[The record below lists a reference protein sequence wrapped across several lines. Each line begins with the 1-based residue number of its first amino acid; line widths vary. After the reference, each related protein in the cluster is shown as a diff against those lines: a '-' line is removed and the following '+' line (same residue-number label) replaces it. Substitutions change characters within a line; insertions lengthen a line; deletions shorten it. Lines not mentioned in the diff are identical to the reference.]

1 MSVLPTG
8 ARRLGIYSFYDAD
21 GIVDRY
27 VPYFLNDLKEN
38 LEALVVVVNG
48 QILVEEKQKLL
59 NITPHVIVRENQ
71 GFDIWGYKTGL
82 DSIGWA
88 DLATYDEIILAN
100 NTVFGPL
107 YPFRDVF
114 AAMAARDI
122 DFWGLTRHGEHENDP
137 TGRNTY
143 GFTPVHVQSY
153 FCGFRKRFFQSE
165 AFQSYW
171 DNLPAMP
178 GYNDAVGGHETFFTR
193 HFADLGFTWDTYV
206 DSSSLETLNPN
217 PILYYHQKM
226 VAALNCPIV
235 KRRTFFQD
243 YDDILFHTTGQPA
256 FELMNWLE
264 QQSGFDTGLIWE
276 NLLRTCHLDDLAKN
290 LHLNYIL
297 PTKNPVATPAQASNS
312 ASPRIAL
319 VMHLFFPDL
328 VDEMAQYAAAMPDEA
343 DIYISTNTEEK
354 KQVILKRFAGVTQG
368 RLEVRVT
375 NNRGRDVSSL
385 MVGMRDVIPQYDYV
399 CFVHD
404 KKSGQVKPGSIGESF
419 AWKCLQNMLSS
430 PDYVANILRT
440 FAENPRLGLL
450 VPPEPN
456 HSYYFFSLG
465 DEWSWNFDNT
475 RILAQRMGLTVPI
488 SENKRVIAPLGSF
501 FWFRTAAL
509 QTHFANQMD
518 YTDFPEEPLPDDGSV
533 SHALERIYPFVAQQA
548 GYYTGVV
555 MAEDLARLEYT
566 NLRHYV
572 SSYNKSGF
580 DFSIRGPFTLMN
592 AIYHQKFYD
601 APKWVGIAGE
611 RLEHI
616 EHLTDEYHKLQAMY
630 ENTLDVRLRRLVK
643 KLLPGKLL
651 NKIKHQ
657 GKGSI

>member
-1 MSVLPTG
+1 P
-8 ARRLGIYSFYDAD
+8 
-21 GIVDRY
+21 
-27 VPYFLNDLKEN
+27 
-38 LEALVVVVNG
+38 
-48 QILVEEKQKLL
+48 Q
-59 NITPHVIVRENQ
+59 VIVRENQ

-82 DSIGWA
+82 DSIGWQ
-88 DLATYDEIILAN
+88 DLAAFDEIILAN
-100 NTVFGPL
+100 NTIFGPL

-114 AAMAARDI
+114 AAMDSRDV

-137 TGRNTY
+137 TGCNPY

-153 FCGFRKRFFQSE
+153 FVGFRKSFFQSE

-171 DNLPAMP
+171 DHLPAMP
-178 GYNDAVGGHETFFTR
+178 GYGDAVGGHETFFTR
-193 HFADLGFTWDTYV
+193 HFADLGFAWDTFV
-206 DSSSLETLNPN
+206 DSAYLETLNPN

-226 VAALNCPIV
+226 VSDLKCPIV

-264 QQSGFDTGLIWE
+264 QQSGFDTGLIWD

-297 PTKNPVATPAQASNS
+297 PTKNQIGQPAAAT
-312 ASPRIAL
+312 PRIAL

-328 VDEMAQYAAAMPDEA
+328 VDEMAQYAAAMPAQA

-354 KQVILKRFAGVTQG
+354 RQVILERFAGVTQG
-368 RLEVRVT
+368 QLEVRVT

-385 MVGMRDVIPQYDYV
+385 MVGMREIIVRYDYV

-419 AWKCLQNMLSS
+419 AWKCLRNMLYS

-440 FAENPRLGLL
+440 FADNPRLGLL

-475 RILAQRMGLTVPI
+475 RILAQKMGLTVPI
-488 SENKRVIAPLGSF
+488 AENKRVIAPLGSF

-509 QTHFANQMD
+509 QAHFDNQMN

-616 EHLTDEYHKLQAMY
+616 EVLRREYDRLQAFY
-630 ENTLDVRLRRLVK
+630 EATLDVRLRLIYRRFK
-643 KLLPGKLL
+643 TS
-651 NKIKHQ
+651 IKQ
-657 GKGSI
+657 LFKVRKGNG

>member
-21 GIVDRY
+21 GIVDHF
-27 VPYFLNDLKEN
+27 VPYFLTDLKEN
-38 LEALVVVVNG
+38 LEALIIVVNG

-59 NITPHVIVRENQ
+59 ALTPHVIVRENQ

-82 DSIGWA
+82 DAMGWT
-88 DLATYDEIILAN
+88 DLAVYDEIILAN
-100 NTVFGPL
+100 NTIFGPL
-107 YPFRDVF
+107 YPFHDVF
-114 AAMAARDI
+114 ATMDPRDV
-122 DFWGLTRHGEHENDP
+122 DFWGLTRHGEHEIDP
-137 TGRNTY
+137 TGCNVY
-143 GFTPVHVQSY
+143 GYIPVHVQSY
-153 FCGFRKRFFQSE
+153 FCGFRRSFFQTE

-171 DNLPAMP
+171 DNLPALP
-178 GYNDAVGGHETFFTR
+178 SYNDAVGRHETFFTR
-193 HFADLGFTWDTYV
+193 HFADLGFKWDTLV
-206 DSSSLETLNPN
+206 DSSSLESLNPN

-226 VAALNCPIV
+226 VADLKCPIV
-235 KRRTFFQD
+235 KRRSFFQD

-256 FELMNWLE
+256 YELMNWLE
-264 QQSGFDTGLIWE
+264 QQSGFDTGLIWD

-297 PTKNPVATPAQASNS
+297 PTTGKMASSDQPAPK
-312 ASPRIAL
+312 PRVAL
-319 VMHLFFPDL
+319 VLHLFFPDL
-328 VDEMAQYAAAMPDEA
+328 VAEMAQYAAAMPADA

-354 KQVILKRFAGVTQG
+354 RQVILDRFAGVTQG
-368 RLEVRVT
+368 QLEVRVI

-385 MVGMRDVIPQYDYV
+385 MVGMRDAIPQYDYV

-419 AWKCLQNMLSS
+419 AWKCLKNMLYS

-440 FAENPRLGLL
+440 FVENPRLGLL

-475 RILAQRMGLTVPI
+475 RILAQKMGLTVPI
-488 SENKRVIAPLGSF
+488 SEAKRVIAPLGSF

-509 QTHFANQMD
+509 QRHFDNQMD

-555 MAEDLARLEYT
+555 MSDELARIEYT

-601 APKWVGIAGE
+601 APKWVAIAGE

-616 EHLTDEYHKLQAMY
+616 EHLRIEYDKLQAFY
-630 ENTLDVRLRRLVK
+630 EATLDVRIRLRYRRMKALFKQIFKVR
-643 KLLPGKLL
+643 
-651 NKIKHQ
+651 
-657 GKGSI
+657 KGNG

>member
-8 ARRLGIYSFYDAD
+8 SRRLGIYSFYDAD

-38 LEALVVVVNG
+38 LEALVIVING

-59 NITPHVIVRENQ
+59 ALTPHVIVRENQ

-82 DSIGWA
+82 DAIGWT
-88 DLATYDEIILAN
+88 DLAAYDEIILAN

-114 AAMAARDI
+114 AAMDPRDV

-137 TGRNTY
+137 TGCNVY
-143 GFTPVHVQSY
+143 GFIPVHVQSY
-153 FCGFRKRFFQSE
+153 FCGFRHSFFMTD

-178 GYNDAVGGHETFFTR
+178 GYNDAVGRHETFFTR
-193 HFADLGFTWDTYV
+193 HFADLGFKWDTLV

-226 VAALNCPIV
+226 VADLKCPIV
-235 KRRTFFQD
+235 KRRSFFQE

-264 QQSGFDTGLIWE
+264 QQSDFDTGLIWD

-297 PTKNPVATPAQASNS
+297 PTTCKMVPSDLSSNI
-312 ASPRIAL
+312 PRVAL

-328 VDEMAQYAAAMPDEA
+328 VDEMAQYASAIPADA
-343 DIYISTNTEEK
+343 DIFISTNTEEK
-354 KQVILKRFAGVTQG
+354 RQVILDRFTGVTQG
-368 RLEVRVT
+368 KIEVRVI

-404 KKSGQVKPGSIGESF
+404 KKSGQVKPGSVGESF
-419 AWKCLQNMLSS
+419 AWKSLKNMLFSK
-430 PDYVANILRT
+430 DYVANLLQIFT
-440 FAENPRLGLL
+440 DNPRLGLL

-465 DEWSWNFDNT
+465 DEWTWNFDNT
-475 RILAQRMGLTVPI
+475 RILAQKMGLTVPI
-488 SENKRVIAPLGSF
+488 SDTKRVIAPLGSF
-501 FWFRTAAL
+501 FWFRTSAL
-509 QTHFANQMD
+509 QAHFDNQMD

-533 SHALERIYPFVAQQA
+533 SHALERIYPFIAQQA

-555 MAEDLARLEYT
+555 MSDELARLEYT

-580 DFSIRGPFTLMN
+580 DFSIRGPFTVMN
-592 AIYHQKFYD
+592 ALYKMRFYD

-611 RLEHI
+611 RLDLI
-616 EHLTDEYHKLQAMY
+616 KHLTDDYHHLQALY
-630 ENTLDVRLRRLVK
+630 ENTLDVRLRRLTK
-643 KLLPGKLL
+643 KLLPFSLRTL
-651 NKIKHQ
+651 YRKIKGQ
-657 GKGSI
+657 F